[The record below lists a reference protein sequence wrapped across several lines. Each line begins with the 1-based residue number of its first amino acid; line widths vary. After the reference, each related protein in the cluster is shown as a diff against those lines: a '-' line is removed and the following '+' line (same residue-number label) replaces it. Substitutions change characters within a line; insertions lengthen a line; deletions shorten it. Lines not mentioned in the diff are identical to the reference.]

1 MTFSIIINPR
11 CTDAMV
17 SSSRDGHLGCVIGF
31 NRVRGRWRPTHS
43 TWLDDTH
50 PAGPERERV
59 IEEARLALVE
69 EMLLRQARRG
79 ARWSWRHRSIQPQA

>member
-11 CTDAMV
+11 CTAAML
-17 SSSRDGHLGCVIGF
+17 SSSRGGHLRCVIGF
-31 NRVRGRWRPTHS
+31 NRVRGRWRTTHS
-43 TWLDDTH
+43 TWLDGSH
-50 PAGPERERV
+50 PPGPGRERV

-79 ARWSWRHRSIQPQA
+79 ARWSSRHRSIQPKA

>member
-1 MTFSIIINPR
+1 MFSIIINPR
-11 CTDAMV
+11 CTAAMA
-17 SSSRDGHLGCVIGF
+17 SSFHRGHLSCVIAF
-31 NRVRGRWRPTHS
+31 ARERGRWRMTRS

-50 PAGPERERV
+50 PAGLERERV

-79 ARWSWRHRSIQPQA
+79 ARWSWRLRSIQPQA

>member
-11 CTDAMV
+11 CTAAMA
-17 SSSRDGHLGCVIGF
+17 SSSHDGHLSCVIGF
-31 NRVRGRWRPTHS
+31 VRERGRWRTTRS
-43 TWLDDTH
+43 TWLDASH
-50 PAGPERERV
+50 PAGPDRECV

-79 ARWSWRHRSIQPQA
+79 SRWSWRHPIQPSS